1 MALDVCGGRRYIP
14 GSKMA
19 SPDNN
24 PPDEDFATMFAESE
38 QKRGVR
44 NPYKKREPKEGDV
57 VRGQIVSIGREQ
69 AFVDIGAKSDGL
81 IDLSDLRDAEG
92 KLTAAIGDEIEAR
105 VSEIDGK
112 SGGIVLR
119 RSMGRGRGAEA
130 AKEIESAL
138 ALQIPVEGL
147 VTGVNKGGLEVQ
159 VSGMRAFCPMSQV
172 DVRPVAAEDVAQLVG
187 KKFQFRVTRYED
199 GPRPNIVVSRR
210 ALLEA
215 ENAERAVATREK
227 LTVGAVMRGR
237 VVALKDFGAFVDLG
251 GIEGLV
257 HNSELGYERVAHS
270 RDVLAIGQELEVA
283 VVRIEPDPKTGKER
297 ISLSMRALMADPWK
311 ESAQSF
317 TEGSTTMGKVVRLE
331 AFGAFVEI
339 APGVEGLVHLSEM
352 DKGARRVRHP
362 KDAVSVGQTL
372 SITVLGVD
380 LERHRISLGL
390 AEEGEAEAA
399 PDKEGGPA
407 KPARFGT
414 FADLVSAVTK
424 DKKQ

>member
-1 MALDVCGGRRYIP
+1 
-14 GSKMA
+14 MA

-24 PPDEDFATMFAESE
+24 DSGTEDFATLFAEFE
-38 QKRGVR
+38 QKRGVS

-57 VRGQIVSIGREQ
+57 VRGKIVSIGREH
-69 AFVDIGAKSDGL
+69 AFLDIGAKSDGL
-81 IDLSDLRDAEG
+81 IELSDLRDAEG

-105 VSEIDGK
+105 VAELDGK

-130 AKEIESAL
+130 TKEIENAF
-138 ALQIPVEGL
+138 ALQIPVEGQ

-187 KKFQFRVTRYED
+187 KKFQFRVTRFED
-199 GPRPNIVVSRR
+199 GQRPNIVVSRR
-210 ALLEA
+210 ALLDA
-215 ENAERAVATREK
+215 ENAERAIVTRES
-227 LTVGAVMRGR
+227 LHVGAVMRGR

-270 RDVLAIGQELEVA
+270 RDVLTIGQELEVA
-283 VVRIEPDPKTGKER
+283 VVRMEPDPKTGKER

-311 ESAQSF
+311 ESAQRF
-317 TEGSTTMGKVVRLE
+317 TEGTTVLGKVMRME

-339 APGVEGLVHLSEM
+339 APGVEGLVHLSELE
-352 DKGARRVRHP
+352 KGPRRVRHP
-362 KDAVSVGQTL
+362 KDAVSVGQT
-372 SITVLGVD
+372 IQVTVLGID
-380 LERHRISLGL
+380 IERHRISLGL
-390 AEEGEAEAA
+390 ADEGTETEAPAA
-399 PDKEGGPA
+399 PGEGGGPA

-414 FADLVSAVTK
+414 FGDLLSSVTK
-424 DKKQ
+424 DKKK